1 MNACEKLNKIDSEGN
16 NINCKK
22 LPRNQ
27 KETADMARALKRE
40 IELQNTKEQNLGKL
54 VENMNQFL
62 STSSAKK
69 KEVLLREIEKISQ
82 DYPRNIDFIEKM
94 GFFSWE
100 RFMQEKDQR
109 FLLATAHRVAEL
121 SWLGVIPGGEFANLQ
136 DDFYG
141 MMLTQLEKTGD
152 TISPLLQRIF
162 EILGD
167 SFQEWLQAQLS
178 ENSRIAD
185 DEKAIILR
193 RYVNYRG
200 N

>member
-121 SWLGVIPGGEFANLQ
+121 S
-136 DDFYG
+136 
-141 MMLTQLEKTGD
+141 
-152 TISPLLQRIF
+152 
-162 EILGD
+162 
-167 SFQEWLQAQLS
+167 
-178 ENSRIAD
+178 
-185 DEKAIILR
+185 
-193 RYVNYRG
+193 
-200 N
+200 